1 MDPLWNPLK
10 NPYRS
15 PPKPYSILIIKAQI
29 LGPADLNKYPKHSD
43 PECLK
48 PRPPETLTAITRNK
62 RHIGALI
69 LRIGFWSP
77 LDYIHSKEA
86 PQQYWQKFGPLYYA
100 IECLVFIK

>member
-77 LDYIHSKEA
+77 LDYIHRSPTTVLAKIWA
-86 PQQYWQKFGPLYYA
+86 PILCYRMLSIY
-100 IECLVFIK
+100 